1 VSVRRYATVLAVPT
15 AAAAALAATAATAQA
30 TADRIGVRKIP
41 VGGSPNQV
49 AIDHRA
55 RSAWVA
61 AGRLIRISE
70 ATQRVTARITV
81 SPGVRFVAAD
91 PVRRMVWASSCAAAC
106 SIVEVSEAKNRVVHR
121 VRGIRQASGIGV
133 DPRRG
138 LVWVAD
144 SFAGGVHAIS
154 EATRRVV
161 RTVPLHF
168 DSHHQLGNLAINP
181 STGTV
186 WVAVI
191 PGDPSTTSCR
201 VSEISESRHGVIHVY
216 PGTCQTSAITAF
228 DPARGT
234 AWLDFG
240 SFRQGGTIEVI
251 NIARHT
257 IVRTFSG
264 TMAAPDGLAIDG
276 RTRTVVATGGVG
288 GGHQDTVLLISESSG
303 QVRKM
308 IPAGLFPA
316 LLSLDPATGNV
327 YVPIVF
333 KGDLLQFHI

>member
-1 VSVRRYATVLAVPT
+1 MRRYATAFAVAT
-15 AAAAALAATAATAQA
+15 AAAAALAGTAATAQA
-30 TADRIGVRKIP
+30 TAAQTRVRKIP

-61 AGRLIRISE
+61 AGNLIRISE
-70 ATQRVTARITV
+70 ATQRVTARIAV
-81 SPGVRFVAAD
+81 SPGVRFVAVD
-91 PVRRMVWASSCAAAC
+91 PVRHTVWASSCAAAC
-106 SIVEVSEAKNRVVHR
+106 SIVEVSEAKNQVVHR
-121 VRGIRQASGIGV
+121 VRGVRQVSGIGL

-138 LVWVAD
+138 LLWVAD
-144 SFAGGVHAIS
+144 SVSGGVHAIS

-161 RTVPLHF
+161 RTVPLQF
-168 DSHHQLGNLAINP
+168 DSHHQLGTLAADP

-186 WVAVI
+186 WVSVI
-191 PGDPSTTSCR
+191 PADPTTTSCR
-201 VSEISESRHGVIHVY
+201 VAEISESRDRVIHVY
-216 PGTCQTSAITAF
+216 PGSCQTSAITAF
-228 DPARGT
+228 DPARDT

-251 NIARHT
+251 NIAQHK
-257 IVRTFSG
+257 IARTFSG

-288 GGHQDTVLLISESSG
+288 DGHQDTVLLISESSG
-303 QVRKM
+303 KVRSM

-333 KGDLLQFHI
+333 KGEVLQFRI